1 MSYVLQT
8 SKRARATRLTLYSDG
23 RFVVTVPQRMRDGF
37 VEEFLLRKARWI
49 FKKLEYIKR
58 FSDKTFLGGGRR
70 EFLKHKDRALA
81 FAEERA
87 RYFNARYSFEYKRIT
102 IRNQKTRWGSCSKK
116 GGLSFNYR
124 IALLPQRCADYI
136 IVHELCHLREFNHSR
151 KFWELVA
158 LSFPDYLEIRKDI
171 KKLCISGF

>member
-1 MSYVLQT
+1 MQ
-8 SKRARATRLTLYSDG
+8 K
-23 RFVVTVPQRMRDGF
+23 QIN
-37 VEEFLLRKARWI
+37 LRKSRWI

-58 FSDKTFLGGGRR
+58 FSDKTFFGSGRR
-70 EFLKHKDRALA
+70 EFLKHKDGALA

-87 RYFNARYSFEYKRIT
+87 RYFNARYGFEYKRIT

-124 IALLPQRCADYI
+124 IVLLPQRCADYI
-136 IVHELCHLREFNHSR
+136 VVHELCHLGEFNHSR

-158 LSFPDYLEIRKDI
+158 LSFPDYLEIRKEI
-171 KKLCISGF
+171 GKFLKATGVGLW